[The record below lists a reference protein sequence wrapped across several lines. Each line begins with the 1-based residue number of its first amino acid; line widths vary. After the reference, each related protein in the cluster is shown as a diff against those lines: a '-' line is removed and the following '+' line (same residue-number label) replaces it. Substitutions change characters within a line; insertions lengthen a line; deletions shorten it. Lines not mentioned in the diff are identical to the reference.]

1 MTNKYLE
8 KIAKDNELSHN
19 ASELANS
26 LSRATTAGTFGG
38 LTYALARGLDSP
50 VKAFPKDKAI
60 LAGVAGA
67 GGGLLYHALR
77 KKLKGK
83 EGN

>member
-1 MTNKYLE
+1 MNRYLE
-8 KIAKDNELSHN
+8 KIAKDSELSHN

-38 LTYALARGLDSP
+38 LTYALTRGLDSP
-50 VKAFPKDKAI
+50 VRIFPKDKSI

-77 KKLKGK
+77 KKLKSNGGK
-83 EGN
+83 